1 MTATHRICFAALT
14 ITSHNTSRWR
24 LIARTRAVVQ
34 LGGIN
39 RIINVQEFV
48 PATKVMKPR
57 GDDGAIETNDD
68 EVSNIFFR

>member
-1 MTATHRICFAALT
+1 LYN
-14 ITSHNTSRWR
+14 SLN
-24 LIARTRAVVQ
+24 
-34 LGGIN
+34 GIN